1 MGVYIKGMEMPKSC
15 PCKLVGVGY
24 DMHCAF
30 VSGIPSRVRE
40 YYECCEKG
48 TRPNWCPLVDVPAPH
63 GDLIDA
69 FAFRREMD
77 ANYPFDKFTQS
88 KHGEADAA
96 KSTILRMLV
105 KAPTIIKAEE

>member
-1 MGVYIKGMEMPKSC
+1 MSV
-15 PCKLVGVGY
+15 LVK
-24 DMHCAF
+24 DMHFPKYC
-30 VSGIPSRVRE
+30 SGCEFSKPWGNNGTYCSRHP
-40 YYECCEKG
+40 EKDDVKYG
-48 TRPNWCPLVDVPAPH
+48 EGKPDWCPLEDVPTPH

-96 KSTILRMLV
+96 KSAILMMLA
-105 KAPTIIKAEE
+105 KAPTIIEAEGET

>member
-1 MGVYIKGMEMPKSC
+1 MSVLVKGFKIPIADEPKTFLTHFNDDGTAEMVA
-15 PCKLVGVGY
+15 LGY
-24 DMHCAF
+24 PQKRYSIA
-30 VSGIPSRVRE
+30 E
-40 YYECCEKG
+40 
-48 TRPNWCPLVDVPAPH
+48 VPPH

-96 KSTILRMLV
+96 KSTILMMLR
-105 KAPTIIKAEE
+105 

>member
-1 MGVYIKGMEMPKSC
+1 MGVYIKGREMPNNC
-15 PCKLVGVGY
+15 QECVCINDEYFYCQAVGRQPQDENV
-24 DMHCAF
+24 
-30 VSGIPSRVRE
+30 VSR
-40 YYECCEKG
+40 
-48 TRPNWCPLVDVPAPH
+48 RPNWCPLVEVPPH

-77 ANYPFDKFTQS
+77 ANYPFDKLTQS

-105 KAPTIIKAEE
+105 TAPTIIEAEGET